1 MGERELSDLLKYS
14 MQLAMLKQ
22 LLDKK
27 LITEKEY
34 SLVKSR
40 LMRDYKI
47 LSNITS
53 VAEKI
58 S

>member
-1 MGERELSDLLKYS
+1 VGTPLPNLLKYS

-22 LLDKK
+22 LLEKT

-34 SLVKSR
+34 FLAKSR
-40 LMRDYKI
+40 LMKDYKI
-47 LSNITS
+47 ISNITS
-53 VAEKI
+53 VEEKV